1 MNRLTNTS
9 CAAAIVAA
17 VAAFGA
23 APVLAG
29 DITAE
34 WANVTPPPAPELKQV
49 TVDPKT
55 TALLVLDFGKNNCGV
70 RPRCLANVPNVK
82 KLIDEARTHDMMVA
96 YTLPGQNA
104 AGLVDQSLAPRPG
117 EFLIQGSGGADKFI
131 RSNLDQGLK
140 DKGIKTVIVTGT
152 SAQEEPQH
160 GKLERTFAIQEECA
174 RHNRSGRLGHLQF
187 GDAQQGRHR
196 LRGEGCHERCQ
207 RRSSV
212 ASS

>member
-1 MNRLTNTS
+1 MNRLANTS

-34 WANVTPPPAPELKQV
+34 WANVTPPPAPKLKQV

-82 KLIDEARTHDMMVA
+82 KLIDEARTHNMMVA
-96 YTLPGQNA
+96 YTLLVGNA
-104 AGLVDQSLAPRPG
+104 AR
-117 EFLIQGSGGADKFI
+117 QGSWTRA
-131 RSNLDQGLK
+131 SH
-140 DKGIKTVIVTGT
+140 
-152 SAQEEPQH
+152 H
-160 GKLERTFAIQEECA
+160 GP
-174 RHNRSGRLGHLQF
+174 
-187 GDAQQGRHR
+187 
-196 LRGEGCHERCQ
+196 
-207 RRSSV
+207 

>member
-1 MNRLTNTS
+1 MNRLANTS

-17 VAAFGA
+17 FVP

-82 KLIDEARTHDMMVA
+82 KLIDEARTH
-96 YTLPGQNA
+96 N
-104 AGLVDQSLAPRPG
+104 
-117 EFLIQGSGGADKFI
+117 I
-131 RSNLDQGLK
+131 
-140 DKGIKTVIVTGT
+140 
-152 SAQEEPQH
+152 
-160 GKLERTFAIQEECA
+160 
-174 RHNRSGRLGHLQF
+174 GRLYPPWSGTQR
-187 GDAQQGRHR
+187 GRA
-196 LRGEGCHERCQ
+196 RGPEPRATA
-207 RRSSV
+207 RRV
-212 ASS
+212 PDPGFRGRR